1 MVSVRL
7 LKKNESRAGRHH
19 QNHALDLAQR
29 FPGLCASAKEI
40 AASVMHGVHGRRR
53 AGTGETFWQFRPF
66 VAGEAANRIDWRRSA
81 KDDERLY
88 VREREWEAAHTVYIW
103 IDRSAS
109 MWFAS
114 KLALQPKIDRALVL
128 GLAAADVLVRGG
140 ERAGLLGL
148 TPAFA
153 VRQIVERLA
162 EVLLAQ
168 ESAAGYVPEELPARL
183 SLPLGAQAIL
193 IGDFLADPALVATT
207 IEAIAARGARGHLL
221 MIADP
226 VEESFPF
233 TGNTEF
239 VDVDSPA
246 RLRVGQAETFRQ
258 DYIRR
263 LALHRDAIAASARAR
278 GWSFMVHRTD
288 RPATEAL
295 LALRFYLD
303 ANQGFNPYDQRGAAR

>member
-1 MVSVRL
+1 MVIARL
-7 LKKNESRAGRHH
+7 LDKSESRAGRRH
-19 QNHALDLAQR
+19 QNHALELARR
-29 FPGLCASAKEI
+29 FPGLCASAKEA

-81 KDDERLY
+81 KDERLY
-88 VREREWEAAHTVYIW
+88 VREREWEAAHTVYVW
-103 IDRSAS
+103 IDRSIS

-114 KLALQPKIDRALVL
+114 SLALQPKIDRALVL
-128 GLAAADVLVRGG
+128 GFAAADLLVRGG
-140 ERAGLLGL
+140 ERVGLLGL

-153 VRQIVERLA
+153 VRHVVERFA

-168 ESAAGYVPEELPARL
+168 EAVASYVPEELPARIG
-183 SLPLGAQAIL
+183 LPRGAQAIL
-193 IGDFLADPALVATT
+193 ISDFLTDSALISST
-207 IEAIAARGARGHLL
+207 IEGLSIRGARGHLV

-226 VEESFPF
+226 VEETFPF

-239 VDVDSPA
+239 IDVDSEA

-263 LALHRDAIAASARAR
+263 LALHRDAIAISARAR
-278 GWSFMVHRTD
+278 DWSLMVHRTD

-295 LALRFYLD
+295 LALRGKLD
-303 ANQGFNPYDQRGAAR
+303 ANPSFNPHTEWGADR

>member
-1 MVSVRL
+1 
-7 LKKNESRAGRHH
+7 
-19 QNHALDLAQR
+19 
-29 FPGLCASAKEI
+29 
-40 AASVMHGVHGRRR
+40 MHGVHGRRR

-66 VAGEAANRIDWRRSA
+66 VAGEAASRIDWRRSA
-81 KDDERLY
+81 KDERLY

-128 GLAAADVLVRGG
+128 GLAAADLLVRGG

-148 TPAFA
+148 TPALA
-153 VRQIVERLA
+153 VRQIVERFA

-168 ESAAGYVPEELPARL
+168 ETTPAYVPEELPARM
-183 SLPLGAQAIL
+183 SLPQGAQAIL
-193 IGDFLADPALVATT
+193 IGDFLADPALISAT
-207 IEAIAARGARGHLL
+207 IESIAERGARGHLI

-226 VEESFPF
+226 VEENFPF

-239 VDVDSPA
+239 VDVDSKA
-246 RLRVGQAETFRQ
+246 RLRVGQAETFRP

-263 LALHRDAIAASARAR
+263 LALHRDAIATSVRSR
-278 GWSFMVHRTD
+278 DWTLMVHRTD

-295 LALRFYLD
+295 LALRVQLD
-303 ANQGFNPYDQRGAAR
+303 ANPGFNPQAKRGTAR